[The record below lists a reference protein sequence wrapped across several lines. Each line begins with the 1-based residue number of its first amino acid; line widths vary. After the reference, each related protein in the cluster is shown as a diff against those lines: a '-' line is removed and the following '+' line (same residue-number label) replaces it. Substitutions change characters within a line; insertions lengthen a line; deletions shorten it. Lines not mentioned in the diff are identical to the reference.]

1 MYATLSLH
9 VAMKEVLWS
18 QIRTDSFEWFTLA
31 RKVKVFQNYYNV
43 NIAWQHAMLSGNLGV
58 TCGGTCD
65 VVK

>member
-31 RKVKVFQNYYNV
+31 HKVKVFQKYYNV
-43 NIAWQHAMLSGNLGV
+43 NIPWQQCYLGIWE
-58 TCGGTCD
+58 
-65 VVK
+65 